1 MITMKNIYILF
12 SICLLTTTVKAQIPV
27 LNSKPSSQN
36 VIYLDFDGEVVN
48 NPNWYASTIN
58 AAPSGLTNDQIVE
71 TFKRIT
77 EKYIPFDV
85 NITTSLAVYNAA
97 LATKRQQV
105 VVTPTSQWYGS
116 AGGVAFVGSF
126 GWAAYSPAWV
136 FPNNLSNNA
145 DFIATAAAHEVGHTL
160 LLNHHAPYD
169 ASCNRIGFYHQG
181 KGTGQTS
188 WGPIMGAPYYSN
200 FVVWYKGSTT
210 SPTCAQT
217 NQDDLALITSLI
229 PYRNDDHGNTI
240 AAATTLNI
248 VSNAFADSGII
259 ERNTDADFFKFT
271 LTQSSNVTVNARPW
285 SLNPATNTA
294 ACLDTKVEL
303 FNNSGM
309 LLVAD
314 SSITTLNS
322 SITQNNLSAGTYYVK
337 IDGTGIANYNDY
349 GGTGP
354 NDYGSLGR
362 FYINAIITPNG
373 GGPTPP
379 VANFNTSV
387 NTICTGQS
395 ILCSDISS
403 NTPTS
408 WSWTCTGATPSTST
422 SQNPTFT
429 FLAAG
434 TYNISLAAT
443 NSGGSNTYTK
453 QVTVNPNPVITATNQ
468 TMCSGS
474 TISISATG
482 ASTYSWMPAT
492 GLAQT
497 TGATVNCTAPSNT
510 TYTITGTG
518 SNGCMATKTITV
530 TVNASPNLTSNN
542 PSVCNGQG
550 ATLTVSGAITYTWAP
565 STALNS
571 TTGSSVIST
580 ATSNTTYTITGTASN
595 GCTSAKTSIVSVNA
609 APSLTVSSATAIC
622 NGTNTPLTVSGA
634 NTYSWTPAT
643 GLNNV
648 TSSTVTASP
657 VSSITYTVTGSSGN
671 GCSSQ
676 STVAVTVNAVPS
688 LTGSNNTA
696 LCNGTSTNLNIN
708 GANTYSWAPAA
719 GLNNIT
725 ASTVTASPTSS
736 VTYTVTGTS
745 ANGCSSSKT
754 IAITVNQ
761 TPNLNLTPN
770 AAVCSG
776 NAASLSASGA
786 STYAWSPST
795 GLSNTSGAT
804 ISATP
809 ASTTTYTV
817 VGTTSGCSTSST
829 VVVTIN
835 TTPVL
840 TSTPNTSV
848 CNGSAATLS
857 VSGAS
862 TYSWSPSTGLSAVT
876 GSTVA
881 ASPTANITY
890 TITGTSNGCSA
901 TKTIAVGISSS
912 PSIVATNTSP
922 QCTSA
927 SGSINV
933 NVNGATAPYSYNW
946 NNGATTQ
953 NLSNLTAGV
962 YTLTVISANGCSSS
976 STISLASNTCNIPV
990 TMVPADI
997 TSSSVLLRWNKVPC
1011 SYGYCIRRR
1020 VMNSTN
1026 WVCFSMASAN
1036 DTTRRFFN
1044 LIPDTLY
1051 EYQILSYCNPEK
1063 TDSSGYSSSNTFTT
1077 NALCFAPQNLNVTQV
1092 SSNGAIIEWNTM
1104 PSSTAY
1110 RLRYTISGTT
1120 PNWVEVV
1127 IPEGNQN
1134 NYLIDGLQA
1143 GTKYKYQIRNVC
1155 DASIGEVSNWSSS
1168 KFFTT
1173 TDAGNRFEEVGEE
1186 ANVFDFDLYPNPAT
1200 RFVSIDATIPEP
1212 TDITVNIYDV
1222 TGRMMETFIRN
1233 VEDGHFYEEIDLT
1246 TYMKGIYVVSINY
1259 SGQTINKKFVRR

>member
-1 MITMKNIYILF
+1 MKNIYILF

-217 NQDDLALITSLI
+217 NQDDLALITSFI

-434 TYNISLAAT
+434 TYNISLTAT

-492 GLAQT
+492 GPIRLPVPALMVVWQRKRLPLPLT
-497 TGATVNCTAPSNT
+497 PH
-510 TYTITGTG
+510 
-518 SNGCMATKTITV
+518 
-530 TVNASPNLTSNN
+530 LTSH
-542 PSVCNGQG
+542 Q
-550 ATLTVSGAITYTWAP
+550 ITP
-565 STALNS
+565 
-571 TTGSSVIST
+571 
-580 ATSNTTYTITGTASN
+580 
-595 GCTSAKTSIVSVNA
+595 
-609 APSLTVSSATAIC
+609 
-622 NGTNTPLTVSGA
+622 
-634 NTYSWTPAT
+634 
-643 GLNNV
+643 
-648 TSSTVTASP
+648 
-657 VSSITYTVTGSSGN
+657 
-671 GCSSQ
+671 Q
-676 STVAVTVNAVPS
+676 
-688 LTGSNNTA
+688 
-696 LCNGTSTNLNIN
+696 
-708 GANTYSWAPAA
+708 
-719 GLNNIT
+719 
-725 ASTVTASPTSS
+725 S
-736 VTYTVTGTS
+736 VTD
-745 ANGCSSSKT
+745 K
-754 IAITVNQ
+754 
-761 TPNLNLTPN
+761 
-770 AAVCSG
+770 
-776 NAASLSASGA
+776 
-786 STYAWSPST
+786 
-795 GLSNTSGAT
+795 
-804 ISATP
+804 
-809 ASTTTYTV
+809 
-817 VGTTSGCSTSST
+817 
-829 VVVTIN
+829 
-835 TTPVL
+835 VL
-840 TSTPNTSV
+840 
-848 CNGSAATLS
+848 
-857 VSGAS
+857 
-862 TYSWSPSTGLSAVT
+862 
-876 GSTVA
+876 
-881 ASPTANITY
+881 
-890 TITGTSNGCSA
+890 
-901 TKTIAVGISSS
+901 
-912 PSIVATNTSP
+912 
-922 QCTSA
+922 
-927 SGSINV
+927 
-933 NVNGATAPYSYNW
+933 
-946 NNGATTQ
+946 
-953 NLSNLTAGV
+953 
-962 YTLTVISANGCSSS
+962 
-976 STISLASNTCNIPV
+976 
-990 TMVPADI
+990 
-997 TSSSVLLRWNKVPC
+997 R
-1011 SYGYCIRRR
+1011 
-1020 VMNSTN
+1020 
-1026 WVCFSMASAN
+1026 
-1036 DTTRRFFN
+1036 
-1044 LIPDTLY
+1044 
-1051 EYQILSYCNPEK
+1051 
-1063 TDSSGYSSSNTFTT
+1063 
-1077 NALCFAPQNLNVTQV
+1077 
-1092 SSNGAIIEWNTM
+1092 
-1104 PSSTAY
+1104 
-1110 RLRYTISGTT
+1110 
-1120 PNWVEVV
+1120 
-1127 IPEGNQN
+1127 
-1134 NYLIDGLQA
+1134 
-1143 GTKYKYQIRNVC
+1143 
-1155 DASIGEVSNWSSS
+1155 
-1168 KFFTT
+1168 
-1173 TDAGNRFEEVGEE
+1173 
-1186 ANVFDFDLYPNPAT
+1186 
-1200 RFVSIDATIPEP
+1200 
-1212 TDITVNIYDV
+1212 
-1222 TGRMMETFIRN
+1222 
-1233 VEDGHFYEEIDLT
+1233 
-1246 TYMKGIYVVSINY
+1246 
-1259 SGQTINKKFVRR
+1259 